1 MQTLSVQTGEAREAA
16 YWDKRVVIVRILDEI
31 LIWHMSPT
39 RAFSANIYMH
49 DIIRGEDMNDAS
61 QFWIGISP
69 ILFIMIATLI
79 AGGYTV
85 YNNIKRFKD
94 K

>member
-1 MQTLSVQTGEAREAA
+1 MRG
-16 YWDKRVVIVRILDEI
+16 
-31 LIWHMSPT
+31 
-39 RAFSANIYMH
+39 
-49 DIIRGEDMNDAS
+49 IIRGEIMNDAS
-61 QFWIGISP
+61 QIWEGISP

-85 YNNIKRFKD
+85 YKNIKRSKG

>member
-1 MQTLSVQTGEAREAA
+1 MHST
-16 YWDKRVVIVRILDEI
+16 RVFSAII
-31 LIWHMSPT
+31 LIM
-39 RAFSANIYMH
+39 RG
-49 DIIRGEDMNDAS
+49 IIRGEIMNDAS

-85 YNNIKRFKD
+85 YKNIKRSKG